1 MVQVANQQRLNQTT
15 GLPQY
20 QGALFINQ
28 KKTKENQPDYKGQIE
43 IQGRKFWISSWSNT
57 SVGGRPYQRLVLE
70 DFTDEDYR
78 KSNEIEEQRRIA
90 AEQAANQN
98 QSSNAAW
105 GRPQQG
111 TGQMQSIAQM
121 AAPVKPAAT
130 APIDPT
136 NGYSPKHNVQHGSY
150 SAPTPPDNFDDD

>member
-1 MVQVANQQRLNQTT
+1 MATPTNQLT

-28 KKTKENQPDYKGQIE
+28 KKTKENQPDYKGQVE

-98 QSSNAAW
+98 QVANAAW

-121 AAPVKPAAT
+121 AAPVKPATVVQTQTQTQTPVSQGA
-130 APIDPT
+130 
-136 NGYSPKHNVQHGSY
+136 GNV
-150 SAPTPPDNFDDD
+150 PEDWDDDIPF